1 MDAAP
6 GEPGFEIA
14 RAISSLDNL
23 AWSPDGRRLAFT
35 SALNGSN
42 ADLYV
47 YNLDTEQLQK
57 LSTEPGQAILPTW
70 SPDGQYLLYSGVDS
84 LGTGAGYGMAGVWAA
99 PLDGTESRGLDL
111 TENSGGER
119 HVGWF
124 GPDTA
129 IRYTFTT
136 RCGYNNLRAV
146 NIITGRERVFW
157 ADAFQA
163 IGFDPQSKKVLLS
176 VALLDDTCNPGRT
189 QGLVLTHP
197 EAQDALLVSDRN
209 ALEIVWSPEADQFL
223 TATPAGVLAFDLF
236 GRQTAL
242 PGAFDRIPTFAP
254 AGDYYV
260 WAQTDFQGIPGIWLA
275 EFSDGS
281 RTDLQR

>member
-1 MDAAP
+1 
-6 GEPGFEIA
+6 
-14 RAISSLDNL
+14 
-23 AWSPDGRRLAFT
+23 
-35 SALNGSN
+35 
-42 ADLYV
+42 
-47 YNLDTEQLQK
+47 
-57 LSTEPGQAILPTW
+57 
-70 SPDGQYLLYSGVDS
+70 
-84 LGTGAGYGMAGVWAA
+84 
-99 PLDGTESRGLDL
+99 
-111 TENSGGER
+111 
-119 HVGWF
+119 
-124 GPDTA
+124 
-129 IRYTFTT
+129 
-136 RCGYNNLRAV
+136 
-146 NIITGRERVFW
+146 VFW

-275 EFSDGS
+275 ESATVPEQIYNGSALLPIWDPTVPQLFFFNNDGLYK
-281 RTDLQR
+281 TDLANPPILISPGLTASDSLIIQPGP